1 MSALLIFGDSWPSG
15 QELVPG
21 EQPYGELLYSRIGCD
36 CVKTFSVPATSIPHL
51 VLQLNSALE
60 QDVAGSKAVFFLT
73 GVDRELIWV
82 DNRPTELCPS
92 APTDVQWY
100 ANYNSPEL
108 TQYRIN
114 TTLIA
119 LQAMCKKYNIE
130 DYYIWGWDTVELWPS
145 VDTSKFYHTT
155 IADEFISD
163 TTLPEDI
170 RHLWPKD
177 TNKITNKLT
186 YISNTKNPY
195 IWPKMCHPNQL
206 GHQLIADVL
215 ATWICT

>member
-36 CVKTFSVPATSIPHL
+36 CVKTFSAPSTSIPHL

-92 APTDVQWY
+92 APGDVHWY
-100 ANYNSPEL
+100 TKYNSPEL

-119 LQAMCKKYNIE
+119 LQSMCKKYNIE
-130 DYYIWGWDTVELWPS
+130 DYYVWGWNTIELWPS
-145 VDTSKFYHTT
+145 VDSSKFYHTT
-155 IADEFISD
+155 IADEFVSNI
-163 TTLPEDI
+163 TLPDDTGY
-170 RHLWPKD
+170 LWPKD
-177 TNKITNKLT
+177 ADNLFR
-186 YISNTKNPY
+186 ISNTKNPY

-206 GHQLIADVL
+206 GHQLIADIL
-215 ATWICT
+215 AKWICT

>member
-36 CVKTFSVPATSIPHL
+36 CVKTFSKPATSIPHL

-60 QDVAGSKAVFFLT
+60 QNVAGSKAVFFLT

-82 DNRPTELCPS
+82 DAEPTELCPS
-92 APTDVQWY
+92 APKDVYWY
-100 ANYNSPEL
+100 ATYNSPEL

-119 LQAMCKKYNIE
+119 LQSMCKKNNIQ
-130 DYYIWGWDTVELWPS
+130 DYYVWGWDTVELWPS
-145 VDTSKFYHTT
+145 VDASKFYHTT
-155 IADEFISD
+155 VADEFVPN
-163 TTLPEDI
+163 TPLPPGVVD
-170 RHLWPKD
+170 
-177 TNKITNKLT
+177 KLT
-186 YISNTKNPY
+186 HISNTKNPY

-206 GHQLIADVL
+206 GHQLIADIL
-215 ATWICT
+215 AKWICT

>member
-1 MSALLIFGDSWPSG
+1 
-15 QELVPG
+15 VPG

-36 CVKTFSVPATSIPHL
+36 CVKTFSVAATSIPHL

-82 DNRPTELCPS
+82 NNMPTELCPT
-92 APTDVQWY
+92 APGDVHWY

-119 LQAMCKKYNIE
+119 LQSICKKYNIE
-130 DYYIWGWDTVELWPS
+130 DYYVWGWDTVELWPS
-145 VDTSKFYHTT
+145 VDASKFYHTT
-155 IADEFISD
+155 IADEFVSNRTSPVD
-163 TTLPEDI
+163 FVYKQYVDV
-170 RHLWPKD
+170 D
-177 TNKITNKLT
+177 KLF
-186 YISNTKNPY
+186 YISNSKNPY
-195 IWPKMCHPNQL
+195 IWPKKGHPNQQ
-206 GHQLIADVL
+206 GHQLIADIL
-215 ATWICT
+215 AKWICT